1 MATTNKVKLTSMF
14 ADETTRNIE
23 FVGFDSDAAVMTAS
37 TLKARINNL
46 NTDTGAFAAYYLS
59 DDGASFTG
67 ITGATIVIDNET
79 EIALKDGE

>member
-1 MATTNKVKLTSMF
+1 MATTNKIKLTNKF

-23 FVGFDSDAAVMTAS
+23 FAGFDSDAAVLTAS
-37 TLKARINNL
+37 TLKTRINNL
-46 NTDTGAFAAYYLS
+46 NTDTTAISPFYLS